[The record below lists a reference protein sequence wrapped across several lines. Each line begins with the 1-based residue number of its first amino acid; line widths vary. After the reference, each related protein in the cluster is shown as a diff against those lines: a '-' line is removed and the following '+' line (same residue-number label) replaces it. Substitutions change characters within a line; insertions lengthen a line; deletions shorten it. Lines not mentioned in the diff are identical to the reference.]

1 MVRYIPRPTN
11 DAELRARLKALAGQY
26 PRYGCPTLHAMLRHE
41 GVVVNHKRTHR
52 IYAEER
58 LQVRTKRR
66 KKLARP
72 RVPMLVP
79 TKPNERWSVDFMSDQ
94 LADGRRFR
102 VLNVVD
108 DFSRECVGQLVD
120 TSISGA
126 RMARFL
132 SELGRPLPRTIV
144 CDNGPELTCKA
155 MFFWASDHRV
165 KLHFIQPGKPMQNAF
180 VESFNGR
187 FREGCLNQHWFRSL
201 EHARAQ
207 IDRWRR
213 HYNEERP
220 HSSLQFM
227 TPAAFAA
234 QVA

>member
-79 TKPNERWSVDFMSDQ
+79 TKPNERW
-94 LADGRRFR
+94 L
-102 VLNVVD
+102 
-108 DFSRECVGQLVD
+108 
-120 TSISGA
+120 T
-126 RMARFL
+126 
-132 SELGRPLPRTIV
+132 LP
-144 CDNGPELTCKA
+144 PK
-155 MFFWASDHRV
+155 
-165 KLHFIQPGKPMQNAF
+165 
-180 VESFNGR
+180 
-187 FREGCLNQHWFRSL
+187 
-201 EHARAQ
+201 
-207 IDRWRR
+207 
-213 HYNEERP
+213 
-220 HSSLQFM
+220 SS
-227 TPAAFAA
+227 P
-234 QVA
+234 